1 MRMNLRLAGTAAA
14 TVGVIGAVLA
24 AASVT
29 ATAAPASLYAP
40 SALVLTV
47 SYPGGTTDTAARAVT
62 LSCAPGASGTHPSP
76 AAACADL
83 RDADGRLDS
92 LLSTASGQAC
102 MRLWSPVTITAD
114 GVWQGTRTSWK
125 HTFANACEMNHAVEQ
140 TSLFGF

>member
-1 MRMNLRLAGTAAA
+1 MRTNLRLAGTAAA
-14 TVGVIGAVLA
+14 ALCVIGTALA
-24 AASVT
+24 ATSAT

-47 SYPGGTTDTAARAVT
+47 SYPGGSTDTAARAVT

-83 RDADGRLDS
+83 RKVEGRLDS
-92 LLSTASGQAC
+92 LLSTTPGQVC
-102 MRLWSPVTITAD
+102 MHLWSPVTITVD

-140 TSLFGF
+140 NSLFSF

>member
-1 MRMNLRLAGTAAA
+1 MSMNLRLVGTTAAA
-14 TVGVIGAVLA
+14 VGVIGAVLA
-24 AASVT
+24 ATSVT
-29 ATAAPASLYAP
+29 ATAAPTSLYAP

-47 SYPGGTTDTAARAVT
+47 SYPGGSTDTAARAVT

-83 RDADGRLDS
+83 RTADGQLDS
-92 LLSTASGQAC
+92 LLSSTPGQAC

-125 HTFANACEMNHAVEQ
+125 HTFANACEMNHAVDQ
-140 TSLFGF
+140 NSLFSF

>member
-1 MRMNLRLAGTAAA
+1 MNLRLVGTTAAA
-14 TVGVIGAVLA
+14 VGVIGAVLA
-24 AASVT
+24 ATSVT
-29 ATAAPASLYAP
+29 ATAAPTSLYAP

-47 SYPGGTTDTAARAVT
+47 SYPGGSTDTAARAVT

-83 RDADGRLDS
+83 RTADGQLDS
-92 LLSTASGQAC
+92 LLSSTPGQAC

-125 HTFANACEMNHAVEQ
+125 HTFANACEMNHAVDQ
-140 TSLFGF
+140 NSLFSF